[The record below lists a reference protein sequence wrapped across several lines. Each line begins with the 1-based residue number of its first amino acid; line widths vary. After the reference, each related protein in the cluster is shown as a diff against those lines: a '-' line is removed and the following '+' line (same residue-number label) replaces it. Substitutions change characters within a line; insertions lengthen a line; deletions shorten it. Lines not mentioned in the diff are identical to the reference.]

1 MKRIVSFVLLVFLM
15 GTVWSQQGRQAP
27 KVLDRTSK
35 RFNTNGGIRVD
46 FTIVATKDQRLVDK
60 SDGRLFLQEE
70 CFKLETPE
78 LKNWFDGKTQWSYL
92 LVNEEVN
99 VINPTEEELESINP
113 YRLLLSYKKG
123 YTYAI
128 GGITSFQNKSIIEVI
143 LKSTQKDSDIDS
155 VVLYIDKVN
164 SLPLYLKIKLHDRT
178 ESEIWVKDYLMNQT
192 YSKSFF
198 QFEESKYPSVDII
211 DLR

>member
-15 GTVWSQQGRQAP
+15 GTVWSQQARQAR
-27 KVLDRTSK
+27 KVLDQTSEV
-35 RFNTNGGIRVD
+35 FNTNGGIRVD

-128 GGITSFQNKSIIEVI
+128 GGIT
-143 LKSTQKDSDIDS
+143 
-155 VVLYIDKVN
+155 
-164 SLPLYLKIKLHDRT
+164 
-178 ESEIWVKDYLMNQT
+178 
-192 YSKSFF
+192 
-198 QFEESKYPSVDII
+198 
-211 DLR
+211 